1 MGSRAAA
8 QPHIGLQPAPS
19 IPERIADALR
29 REIVTAA
36 LLPDA
41 PIKQSHIASRFGV
54 SQAPVREALNQLI
67 GEHLVVHHP
76 NRGVRVAPLVVSELE
91 EAARLRIALEATL
104 VAAAAANFSA
114 EDEAVADAALERIG
128 NAANVGDL
136 MAAHDD
142 FHDAIYV
149 PAGSPIALDIVRG
162 LRARC
167 SRYLGFMWR
176 HAAKA
181 PLSFDDHR
189 TLLDLVAAGD
199 GAAAA
204 AFLKPHIEGSTAAV
218 LATLAEEEPND

>member
-1 MGSRAAA
+1 MPSAAA
-8 QPHIGLQPAPS
+8 RPQIGLQPAPS

-29 REIVTAA
+29 REIVTAE
-36 LLPDA
+36 LLPDT

-91 EAARLRIALEATL
+91 EAARLRIALEASL
-104 VAAAAANFSA
+104 VAASAENFSA
-114 EDEAVADAALERIG
+114 EDEAAAGATLERIG
-128 NAANVGDL
+128 KAADVGDL

-142 FHDAIYV
+142 FHDAIY
-149 PAGSPIALDIVRG
+149 AAARSPIALDIVRG

-167 SRYLGFMWR
+167 SRYLGFMWK
-176 HAAKA
+176 HGAHA

-189 TLLDLVAAGD
+189 ALLDLVVAGD
-199 GAAAA
+199 GDAAA
-204 AFLKPHIEGSTAAV
+204 AFLKSHIDGSTAAV
-218 LATLAEEEPND
+218 LATLSERASPC